1 MANDQ
6 TLSVHLATPWTNQNG
21 GTGTAFSS
29 VTKVPNS
36 IKMVDPVG
44 DNWKTT
50 NDCRMQI
57 HSFHLTAKNLNHLL
71 SKASE
76 ASRDNN
82 NVNSSANYYRIMKPF
97 EVISAV
103 IWKSLAKI
111 RSESEPKIVTICR
124 NDDSSSRDRSRV
136 SLSNSQVIST
146 VEAGNHLKVSEA
158 DLVELA
164 NLIAGKQ
171 VDERSLI
178 EELVMESDHNHDQKG
193 KSSDFII
200 YGAKLTFVDLEDA
213 KIHDLELNGH
223 KPLFSNYS
231 LNGVGEEGAVVVL
244 PGSSDYNEGERIV
257 NLILPENLIEDLK
270 NELRKEWSFF

>member
-6 TLSVHLATPWTNQNG
+6 TPSVHLTTPYTNQND
-21 GTGTAFSS
+21 GTAFSS
-29 VTKVPNS
+29 LDKVPNS
-36 IKMVDPVG
+36 IKMVNPVG

-57 HSFHLTAKNLNHLL
+57 HSFRLTAKNLNHLL

-76 ASRDNN
+76 TSRDNN
-82 NVNSSANYYRIMKPF
+82 NNNNSSAKYYQILKPF
-97 EVISAV
+97 EAISAV

-111 RSESEPKIVTICR
+111 RSDSEPKIVTVCR
-124 NDDSSSRDRSRV
+124 NDSSSRDRSSL

-146 VEAGNHLKVSEA
+146 VEAGNHLKVSET

-178 EELVMESDHNHDQKG
+178 EEIIMESDHNHHHHQKG

-200 YGAKLTFVDLEDA
+200 YGAKLTFVDLEDV
-213 KIHDLELNGH
+213 KIYDLELNGH
-223 KPLFSNYS
+223 KPLFANYS

-244 PGSSDYNEGERIV
+244 PGSIDYDEGERIV

-270 NELRKEWSFF
+270 NELRKEWSIF